1 MIVLSFYLSQIGYT
15 VFTFFYLCN
24 HFYFTTI
31 SVGYCNYGPIS
42 SLPSWRVWSRIPRN
56 CTRDGMRSLAVVE
69 LPLDT
74 PLACSISRARF
85 QYTEF
90 VLRIEETSWKCSI
103 IVPSVFAI
111 ALVARPLAVFHP
123 FASCAFAICWP
134 APPRV
139 HSRGVLVYIY
149 IYILRPFFSIQH
161 RKYRVAKTLFQP
173 SYDSVRQTCSNRG
186 DTCRLLWVHPAQN
199 EQ

>member
-1 MIVLSFYLSQIGYT
+1 MIVLFCYLFQISLHFFLPLLIYT
-15 VFTFFYLCN
+15 N
-24 HFYFTTI
+24 I
-31 SVGYCNYGPIS
+31 SVGYCNYAPIS
-42 SLPSWRVWSRIPRN
+42 SLSSWRVWSRIPRN
-56 CTRDGMRSLAVVE
+56 CTRDGTRSLAVVE
-69 LPLDT
+69 LFLDT

-111 ALVARPLAVFHP
+111 APVARPLAVLHP
-123 FASCAFAICWP
+123 FASCAFVFAGQ
-134 APPRV
+134 PRPECTL
-139 HSRGVLVYIY
+139 GVLVYIH

-173 SYDSVRQTCSNRG
+173 SYDSVRQTYSNRG

-199 EQ
+199 E